1 LKFIIGYIQG
11 WTPEQLINYAQNQLK
26 TDIGSWKGN
35 PLYIGEWCLA
45 ASGTS
50 PTFTDDQ
57 LRQYAQVQMDTF
69 QSAAAGWTYW
79 TWKFY
84 NDDGSRNPW
93 SMKDMISRGFI
104 RL

>member
-1 LKFIIGYIQG
+1 MIGYIQG
-11 WTPEQLINYAQNQLK
+11 WTPEKLINYAQNQLK
-26 TDIGSWKGN
+26 TDLVSWKGN

-50 PTFTDDQ
+50 PNFTDDQ
-57 LRQYAQVQMDTF
+57 LRQYAQVQIDTF

>member
-1 LKFIIGYIQG
+1 LKND
-11 WTPEQLINYAQNQLK
+11 LV
-26 TDIGSWKGN
+26 SWKGN

-45 ASGTS
+45 ASASS
-50 PTFTDDQ
+50 PNFTDDQ

-93 SMKDMISRGFI
+93 SMKDMINRGFI
-104 RL
+104 QLWKIRDLSILTMKFLFNVDIESK